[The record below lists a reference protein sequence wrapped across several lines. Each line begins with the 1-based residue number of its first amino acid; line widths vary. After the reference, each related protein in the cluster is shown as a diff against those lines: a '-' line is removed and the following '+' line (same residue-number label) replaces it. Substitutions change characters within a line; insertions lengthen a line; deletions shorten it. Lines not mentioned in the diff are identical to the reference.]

1 MCVIKNKQK
10 SFRSGY
16 VLYWKIQDV
25 DKREHLLHSSVLHFT
40 VWESLWMNMTMLTT
54 SWQHKQFIMPFPQ
67 RHRPDH
73 NIRHFWWADDH
84 FSILWTWL
92 LPVKKAATDHFSLI
106 LAIVCVW
113 QQHCTPLLH
122 ILPKTQSY
130 PLMFT
135 THIIKISL
143 DKLAFWTMPQLVM
156 FLVLAQWRQ
165 HVILASIQKANC

>member
-1 MCVIKNKQK
+1 MWLKTNKK
-10 SFRSGY
+10 
-16 VLYWKIQDV
+16 VLDQATFCTEKYKTWT
-25 DKREHLLHSSVLHFT
+25 SVSIYCIALCYT
-40 VWESLWMNMTMLTT
+40 SVWESLWMNMTMLTT

-67 RHRPDH
+67 RHRPVH

-92 LPVKKAATDHFSLI
+92 LPVKKAATDNFSLI

-122 ILPKTQSY
+122 ILPKTQIY

>member
-1 MCVIKNKQK
+1 MWLKTNKK
-10 SFRSGY
+10 
-16 VLYWKIQDV
+16 VLDQATFCTEKYKTWTSVSIYCIALCYTSQFGRV
-25 DKREHLLHSSVLHFT
+25 YEWIWQCWPLAGSINNLLCHFLKGT
-40 VWESLWMNMTMLTT
+40 DLTT
-54 SWQHKQFIMPFPQ
+54 IWDTFDEQTIISQFFEHDCFQSKKQ
-67 RHRPDH
+67 
-73 NIRHFWWADDH
+73 
-84 FSILWTWL
+84 L
-92 LPVKKAATDHFSLI
+92 LIISLI